1 MNEMMMDTRSR
12 RMLELLAQ
20 GAGSKLIAKELGYQE
35 GTMRVYLHNLY
46 RKIGVGNKTEA
57 VIWYLRR
64 TGMAGMPAAE
74 EAPQDSASPDDLFG
88 EMALAEGLYAALGVM
103 SRFIGPY
110 GRLWEIG
117 VRLSGEEPDPR
128 KRPQRER
135 ARALWNALLGGDF
148 AQGKQVYDV
157 AEGGDVLMES
167 APDAVLLVS
176 LLAAGGYSAAAEQV
190 AARLT
195 DRRRARLA
203 IPAREV
209 TLVKVLAEAFD
220 PKSTHGLAKLGRLAS
235 DRAAPPA
242 TRQLAIVLSFH
253 AHRARKDAERARQA
267 AAAIWSEAEEARK
280 DLQAMG
286 DRALGGRPQAAT
298 ARVGGREK
306 AAAR

>member
-1 MNEMMMDTRSR
+1 MNDMMMDTRSR

-46 RKIGVGNKTEA
+46 RKLGVGNKTEA
-57 VIWYLRR
+57 VIWYLKR
-64 TGMAGMPAAE
+64 TGLSGVSAAE
-74 EAPQDSASPDDLFG
+74 EAPPAVGHDDLFG
-88 EMALAEGLYAALGVM
+88 EMALGENLYAALGVM
-103 SRFIGPY
+103 SRFTGPY
-110 GRLWEIG
+110 GRVWEIG
-117 VRLSGEEPDPR
+117 VRLSGDEVDPR

-135 ARALWNALLGGDF
+135 ARALWNALLKGDF
-148 AQGKQVYDV
+148 AFGKQVYDV
-157 AEGGDVLMES
+157 AEGADVLMES

-176 LLAAGGYSAAAEQV
+176 LLTAGGYSAAAEQV

-203 IPAREV
+203 ISAREV
-209 TLVKVLAEAFD
+209 ALVKLLPEAFD
-220 PKSTHGLAKLGRLAS
+220 SRSAQGLTRLGRVAS
-235 DRAAPPA
+235 DRTSSPA
-242 TRQLAIVLSFH
+242 IRQLAVVLLFH

-267 AAAIWSEAEEARK
+267 AAAIWGEAEDARK

-286 DRALGGRPQAAT
+286 DRALDGRPAGASART
-298 ARVGGREK
+298 ASVREK